1 MEKCPFDN
9 IPLKKLLLQS
19 FCPIIAHFH
28 VTQKFSPSVQGK
40 YWFFWVTYEKKIPYL
55 IVNYCIFNFSGQ
67 RSEEQRKKNRNSKLL
82 RGFGNMFKIGK
93 DSSNSNSNNN
103 NQANVERTKDTK
115 VLRKSCPGKKKCFI
129 IQLRK
134 CFFQNK

>member
-1 MEKCPFDN
+1 ME
-9 IPLKKLLLQS
+9 
-19 FCPIIAHFH
+19 
-28 VTQKFSPSVQGK
+28 V
-40 YWFFWVTYEKKIPYL
+40 KKIL
-55 IVNYCIFNFSGQ
+55 INFSGQ

-115 VLRKSCPGKKKCFI
+115 VLRKSCPGKILKTKKI
-129 IQLRK
+129 RMG
-134 CFFQNK
+134 N

>member
-1 MEKCPFDN
+1 MKNHENHSFSKSGLWFG
-9 IPLKKLLLQS
+9 LQS
-19 FCPIIAHFH
+19 NL
-28 VTQKFSPSVQGK
+28 
-40 YWFFWVTYEKKIPYL
+40 WLL
-55 IVNYCIFNFSGQ
+55 INFSGQ

-115 VLRKSCPGKKKCFI
+115 VLRKSCPGKKLKIF
-129 IQLRK
+129 
-134 CFFQNK
+134 